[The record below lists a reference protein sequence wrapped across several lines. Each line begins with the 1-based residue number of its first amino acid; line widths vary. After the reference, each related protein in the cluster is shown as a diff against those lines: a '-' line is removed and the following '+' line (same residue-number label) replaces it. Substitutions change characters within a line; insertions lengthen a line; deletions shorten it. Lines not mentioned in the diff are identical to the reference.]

1 MISTF
6 LQLQVDSLAQNIP
19 TANTANPALTNE
31 VSVLEFL
38 FKGGLFLIPIA
49 ILLFYTLYV
58 IFERYM
64 YIQKAAKIDN
74 HLMADIRNHLNNANI
89 ELAVNAAERSGN
101 AQGNVIKEGV
111 LTIGRHINE
120 IESNM
125 ERAANIE
132 IGYMEKRLGQLGLI
146 AGIAPTLGFIG
157 TISGVIK
164 IFYSISVT
172 EDISIGNIS
181 GGLYEKMISSG
192 AGLIVGIIAYAAY
205 HLFNGRIDSFA
216 LSIQKQVLEFVN
228 IIQRPNGHKAK
239 KTIPRRSRHL
249 VLERHYVFLV
259 VVFPHHFHLGQSQC
273 DSNDLAQIANQRKN
287 QQAIEYT
294 LCDRTER
301 VFYRQR
307 TSGFRAIGNH
317 LVV

>member
-6 LQLQVDSLAQNIP
+6 LQLQVDTLAQAVTAAD
-19 TANTANPALTNE
+19 TANAALTNE
-31 VSVLEFL
+31 VSVLEFIT
-38 FKGGLFLIPIA
+38 KGGLFLIPISL
-49 ILLFYTLYV
+49 LLFYTLYI
-58 IFERYM
+58 IFERYI
-64 YIQKAAKIDN
+64 YINKAAKIDN
-74 HLMADIRNHLNNANI
+74 HLMLDIRNHLNNSNI
-89 ELAVNAAERSGN
+89 DMAVMATEKSSS
-101 AQGNVIKEGV
+101 AQGNILKEGV

-132 IGYMEKRLGQLGLI
+132 IGNMEKRLGQLGLI

-192 AGLIVGIIAYAAY
+192 AGLIVGIIAYSAY
-205 HLFNGRIDSFA
+205 HLFNGKIDGFS

-239 KTIPRRSRHL
+239 
-249 VLERHYVFLV
+249 
-259 VVFPHHFHLGQSQC
+259 
-273 DSNDLAQIANQRKN
+273 
-287 QQAIEYT
+287 
-294 LCDRTER
+294 
-301 VFYRQR
+301 
-307 TSGFRAIGNH
+307 
-317 LVV
+317 